1 MTEMLY
7 IKTLKAMIGAVME
20 VKEGVRS
27 EANTWI
33 CEHAHHK
40 KYEYL

>member
-27 EANTWI
+27 EANMDLRTR
-33 CEHAHHK
+33 ASQK
-40 KYEYL
+40 V